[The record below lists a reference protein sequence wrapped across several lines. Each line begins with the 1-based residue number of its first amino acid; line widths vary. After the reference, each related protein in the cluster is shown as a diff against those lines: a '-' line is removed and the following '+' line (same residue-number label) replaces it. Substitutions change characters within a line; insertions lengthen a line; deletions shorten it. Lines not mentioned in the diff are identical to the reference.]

1 MNALVRTF
9 LAVVAVMLPATTLA
23 DTLGRL
29 HKSFMERY
37 DEANSKRDDQL
48 RQLDQSYLA
57 ALLRQQDKA
66 KASGKLDAV
75 LPWVGEIQSIKTGAN
90 PLPDLAEGAPGEL
103 KQMRAKHAE
112 SRDRIIK
119 SHAIAITG
127 LADKMEQALKSQESE
142 LTKAGKIDEALAAK
156 HMRETLAGD
165 QAIRSAG
172 DLLKLGGPAGT
183 DRPAL
188 RIRRFGDNL
197 EVLVLY
203 DRSGKVSMDS
213 PVQNVRE
220 ETGGKKELGDT
231 KAKVLGEFVGA
242 KGYTVDP
249 YNAYHQVFDG
259 RDLGNFGL
267 TEIVAEFQH
276 EENDQKG
283 VRLSL
288 KPQPVNPHGSFG
300 PILPPNAA
308 KGTYRISTRYLVPK
322 SNRAVSG
329 FIFVHGIG
337 SPIGGKKFEKN
348 AKWTSEEVVG
358 ASSNDTGTLL
368 FYLTMEDGAKA
379 ADAGNDSIVLGEL
392 KVEHIGFSAY
402 LLSRIDS
409 NGRPAETVTDPAKQP
424 LFISNGDFVGK

>member
-1 MNALVRTF
+1 MTAFVRTF

-48 RQLDQSYLA
+48 KQLDGSYLA
-57 ALLRQQDKA
+57 ALQRQQDKA
-66 KASGKLDAV
+66 KTAGKLDAV
-75 LPWVGEIQSIKTGAN
+75 LPWVGEIQAIKTGTS
-90 PLPDLAEGAPGEL
+90 PLPDLAESAPNEL

-112 SRDRIIK
+112 SRDKITK
-119 SHAIAITG
+119 SHAIAITS
-127 LADKMEQALKSQESE
+127 LADKMEQALKAQETE

-156 HMRETLAGD
+156 HMRESLAGD
-165 QAIRSAG
+165 QAITSAR
-172 DLLKLGGPAGT
+172 DLLKLAKPTGN

-249 YNAYHQVFDG
+249 YTPYHQVFDG
-259 RDLGNFGL
+259 KELGNFGL
-267 TEIVAEFQH
+267 TEIVPGFQH
-276 EENDQKG
+276 EENDQEG
-283 VRLSL
+283 VRLSF

-308 KGTYRISTRYLVPK
+308 KGTYRITVRYLVPK
-322 SNRAVSG
+322 ANRAVSG
-329 FIFVHGIG
+329 FMFVHGLG
-337 SPIGGKKFEKN
+337 SPIGGKKFEKS

-358 ASSNDTGTLL
+358 ESSNDTGTLL
-368 FYLTMEDGAKA
+368 FYLTMEEGAKA

-402 LLSRIDS
+402 LLSRHESDD
-409 NGRPAETVTDPAKQP
+409 RPAETIVDPSKQP
-424 LFISNGDFVGK
+424 LFISNGAFTEK